1 MRPGARL
8 IADILLQDL
17 LLNAPPRPL
26 DELVQD
32 VVREHPE
39 WNLDPIEKAKAWTP
53 SVEELLRS
61 YWEESLQQ
69 GKQPRFAFNSSSS
82 YMIQG
87 VCFVEPRDTVDVR
100 EQKRKRLHWQD
111 YYAVLR
117 ELDPRQFEVLCS
129 RVLGL
134 LGVPSP
140 QLTPYQGDEGID
152 FYGRLSLGDLVGHG
166 AIFPIF
172 ETRLVVWLVGQAKHY
187 LHTKIATPNVR
198 ELVGAAT
205 LGRTRAFSKN
215 DVYPDLRIRA
225 CDPVI
230 MLFFTTGEISPY
242 GWALCN
248 RAGVAAMDGE
258 MLATFLA
265 DKGIAVRT
273 NGPAQEFHADSF
285 VEWVATG

>member
-1 MRPGARL
+1 MRLGPQL
-8 IADILLQDL
+8 IVDILLQDL
-17 LLNAPPRPL
+17 PLDAPPRPL

-32 VVREHPE
+32 IIREHPE
-39 WNLDPIEKAKAWTP
+39 WNLDPTAKAMAWAP
-53 SVEELLRS
+53 SAQKLLRA
-61 YWEESLQQ
+61 YWEQTLQQ
-69 GKQPRFAFNSSSS
+69 GRQPRFAFNSSSS

-87 VCFVEPRDTVDVR
+87 ACFIEPRDTAEVQ
-100 EQKRKRLHWQD
+100 EQKRKRRHWQNH
-111 YYAVLR
+111 YAVLR

-129 RVLGL
+129 KVLSL

-152 FYGRLSLGDLVGHG
+152 FYGRLSVGDLVGHG

-187 LHTKIATPNVR
+187 LHTKIATPDIR

-205 LGRTRAFSKN
+205 LGRARAFSKN
-215 DVYPDLRIRA
+215 DAYPDLRIRA

-230 MLFFTTGEISPY
+230 MLFFSTGEISPY

-248 RAGVAAMDGE
+248 RAGVVAMDGE

-265 DKGIAVRT
+265 DKGIALRT
-273 NGPAQEFHADSF
+273 NGAGQEFDPDSF
-285 VEWVATG
+285 AEWLATG